1 MKKVGS
7 RARVLIFNVRLTVK
21 GWKGGKTR
29 DGRNARRPEADAK
42 QNVNCVVIFRRGEGM
57 ANEMEG
63 EIDGEGH
70 ESSVAA
76 SFCARS
82 WEEGGEEGGESVAA
96 HKSDINRR

>member
-1 MKKVGS
+1 
-7 RARVLIFNVRLTVK
+7 
-21 GWKGGKTR
+21 
-29 DGRNARRPEADAK
+29 
-42 QNVNCVVIFRRGEGM
+42 
-57 ANEMEG
+57 MEG